1 MYITLTEEEFNLLK
15 HSHPEYQKL
24 KQDFEDL
31 SLKYNQLN
39 DLYSRLLVFGVVQSN
54 EKLKRSKYDTIWIF
68 IQHN

>member
-15 HSHPEYQKL
+15 YSNPEYQKL

>member
-1 MYITLTEEEFNLLK
+1 MYITLTKEEFNLLK

-31 SLKYNQLN
+31 SLKYKQLN

-54 EKLKRSKYDTIWIF
+54 EKLKRSKYDTI
-68 IQHN
+68 

>member
-15 HSHPEYQKL
+15 HYHPEYQKL

-31 SLKYNQLN
+31 SLKYNQLK

-54 EKLKRSKYDTIWIF
+54 EKLKRSKYDTI
-68 IQHN
+68 

>member
-31 SLKYNQLN
+31 SLKYKQLN
-39 DLYSRLLVFGVVQSN
+39 NLYSRLLVFGVVQSN

>member
-1 MYITLTEEEFNLLK
+1 MYITLTEEEFNILK

-54 EKLKRSKYDTIWIF
+54 EKLKRSKYDTI
-68 IQHN
+68 

>member
-31 SLKYNQLN
+31 SLKYKQLN
-39 DLYSRLLVFGVVQSN
+39 NLYSRLLVFGVVQSN
-54 EKLKRSKYDTIWIF
+54 EKLKRSKYDTI
-68 IQHN
+68 

>member
-15 HSHPEYQKL
+15 YSHPEYQKL

-68 IQHN
+68 IQYN

>member
-24 KQDFEDL
+24 KQEFEDL
-31 SLKYNQLN
+31 NLKYNQLN

-54 EKLKRSKYDTIWIF
+54 EKLKRSKYDTI
-68 IQHN
+68 

>member
-31 SLKYNQLN
+31 NLKYNQLN

-54 EKLKRSKYDTIWIF
+54 EKLKRGKYDTI
-68 IQHN
+68 

>member
-31 SLKYNQLN
+31 NLKYNQLN

-54 EKLKRSKYDTIWIF
+54 ERLKRSKYDTI
-68 IQHN
+68 

>member
-15 HSHPEYQKL
+15 YSHPEYQKL

-31 SLKYNQLN
+31 NLKYNQLN

-54 EKLKRSKYDTIWIF
+54 EKLKRNKYDTIWVF

>member
-1 MYITLTEEEFNLLK
+1 MYIILTEEEFNLLK
-15 HSHPEYQKL
+15 YSHPEYQKL

>member
-31 SLKYNQLN
+31 SLKYNQLK

-54 EKLKRSKYDTIWIF
+54 EKLKRSKYDTI
-68 IQHN
+68 

>member
-39 DLYSRLLVFGVVQSN
+39 NLYSRLLVFGVVQSN
-54 EKLKRSKYDTIWIF
+54 EKLKRSKYDTI
-68 IQHN
+68 

>member
-15 HSHPEYQKL
+15 YSHPEYQKL

-31 SLKYNQLN
+31 NLKYNQLN

-54 EKLKRSKYDTIWIF
+54 ERLKRSKYDTI
-68 IQHN
+68 